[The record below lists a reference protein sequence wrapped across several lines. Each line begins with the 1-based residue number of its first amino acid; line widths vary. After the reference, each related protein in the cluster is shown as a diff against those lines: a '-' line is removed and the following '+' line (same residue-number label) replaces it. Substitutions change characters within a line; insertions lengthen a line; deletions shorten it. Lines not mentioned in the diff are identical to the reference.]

1 MASYDCSNSETFL
14 IGMLSEFLVE
24 PLFYN
29 PVAALSGREQV
40 FLVERQR
47 ERERER
53 GGNKKLSGLSLSLS
67 DCWVLDSVACLK

>member
-1 MASYDCSNSETFL
+1 MASYDCPNSETFL
-14 IGMLSEFLVE
+14 IGMLPEFLVE

-29 PVAALSGREQV
+29 PVAAISGREQV
-40 FLVERQR
+40 FLV

-67 DCWVLDSVACLK
+67 DCWVLDSVACLQ